1 MLITREAVSA
11 KLATDSKGEYP
22 KMQEMVPPRRSMRFP
37 QQRRLLWWLAPKP
50 FDWVSSSLYLG
61 ILVISFFKLGI
72 RCPCVSQVRAI
83 ELTVMITVAI
93 LALLSIDRLEYRW
106 YGEEAP
112 KRVAIILL
120 VIRIL
125 LIEGVVQLEHFYSL
139 PLNYADILYL
149 IPPYLATL
157 SFGHKIGLW
166 VAFLAGVVY
175 VGQETLASL
184 HWYSNLV
191 SLWTASLFC
200 FALVFLL
207 AMARAVSQEKAS
219 RMQAEQLL
227 QEVARSHQQ
236 LTVYAEQVA
245 ELATLKERNRIARDI
260 HDGLGHALMAI
271 NVQLEKALVYHEVS
285 SQEAIQAV
293 WAAKQVAKE
302 ALQEVRGS
310 VRALRLNQEDFS
322 CVRGMTFLIQQ
333 LRTSQFTVDYHTEGD
348 EADFSQQIRMTLY
361 RAAQEAFTNIQ
372 KHAHAEK
379 IEVILLFDEQEA
391 RLRICDNGWG
401 FNPELV
407 LRKQAEGTDGYGL
420 QGMRERIALVG
431 GHFHLDSSP
440 GYGTHLLVTIPKAG
454 LATHRSER
462 IEAEKNGHDDEA

>member
-1 MLITREAVSA
+1 MVS
-11 KLATDSKGEYP
+11 SH
-22 KMQEMVPPRRSMRFP
+22 RSMRFP
-37 QQRRLLWWLAPKP
+37 EQRRLLWWLAPKP

-61 ILVISFFKLGI
+61 ILAISFFKLGI
-72 RCPCVSQVRAI
+72 RCPCVSQAGVI
-83 ELTVMITVAI
+83 ELTVAITIAI
-93 LALLSIDRLEYRW
+93 LALLSIDRMEYRR
-106 YGEEAP
+106 YGEDVP
-112 KRVAIILL
+112 KRMACILL
-120 VIRIL
+120 IIRIL
-125 LIEGVVQLEHFYSL
+125 LIEGVVQLERFYLL

-157 SFGHKIGLW
+157 SFGPKIGFWIAL
-166 VAFLAGVVY
+166 LAGAVY
-175 VGQETLASL
+175 VGQETLSSL
-184 HWYSNLV
+184 HWYNNLV
-191 SLWTASLFC
+191 SLWTTTLFC

-219 RMQAEQLL
+219 RMQAEQFL

-285 SQEAIQAV
+285 SQESIQAV
-293 WAAKQVAKE
+293 RAAKQVARE

-310 VRALRLNQEDFS
+310 VHALRLNQKDFS

-333 LRTSQFTVDYHTEGD
+333 LRTSQFTVDSHIEGD
-348 EADFSQQIRMTLY
+348 EVDFSQEIRLTLY
-361 RAAQEAFTNIQ
+361 RVAQEAFTNIQ

-379 IEVILLFDEQEA
+379 IEVLLQFDKQEA

-407 LRKQAEGTDGYGL
+407 QQKVAESTSGYGL
-420 QGMRERIALVG
+420 QGMRERIALVS
-431 GHFHLDSSP
+431 GHFHLDSSL
-440 GYGTHLLVTIPKAG
+440 GHGTHLLVTLPKAG
-454 LATHRSER
+454 LTTHQSEN
-462 IEAEKNGHDDEA
+462 IHGEKNGHDDEA